1 MHFQDDPTRGK
12 SATTR
17 PYSRPKIK
25 DPGSD
30 PVIAMARERRRK
42 EVEIESQKLSV
53 AGLSGGVLHK
63 QLELD
68 ILEKD
73 IKQIEEGVQEYQD
86 QVDLMEDRKA
96 DLRKI
101 IVREEAWCANF
112 NKLIGPFEAKYE
124 ESKAEVKVSYDRAKV
139 CYKDSLQKLIDD
151 FGFHPAF
158 KRWFDEF

>member
-1 MHFQDDPTRGK
+1 MPSTIQ
-12 SATTR
+12 
-17 PYSRPKIK
+17 PYQKPRIK

-42 EVEIESQKLSV
+42 ELEIESQKLSV

-86 QVDLMEDRKA
+86 RSTCSRSA
-96 DLRKI
+96 SRT
-101 IVREEAWCANF
+101 
-112 NKLIGPFEAKYE
+112 
-124 ESKAEVKVSYDRAKV
+124 SKRGRSTTARGARRSTR
-139 CYKDSLQKLIDD
+139 
-151 FGFHPAF
+151 
-158 KRWFDEF
+158 

>member
-1 MHFQDDPTRGK
+1 MPSTIQ
-12 SATTR
+12 
-17 PYSRPKIK
+17 PYQKPRIK

-42 EVEIESQKLSV
+42 ELEIESQKLSV

-86 QVDLMEDRKA
+86 QINLLEERKS
-96 DLRKI
+96 DIQKGQVN
-101 IVREEAWCANF
+101 VRAWCETF
-112 NKLIGPFEAKYE
+112 DQMIGPFEAKYE
-124 ESKAEVKVSYDRAKV
+124 ECKAEVKVSFDKAKTK
-139 CYKDSLQKLIDD
+139 YHESLQKLIDD